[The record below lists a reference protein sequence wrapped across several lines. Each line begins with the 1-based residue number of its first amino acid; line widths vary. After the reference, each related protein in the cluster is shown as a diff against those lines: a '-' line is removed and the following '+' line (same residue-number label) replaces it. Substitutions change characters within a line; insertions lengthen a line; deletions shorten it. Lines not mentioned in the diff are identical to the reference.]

1 MGRVTRFEL
10 ATFGTTN
17 RRSNQLSY
25 TRHTVCTIVVLL
37 LSLCP
42 PSPRLRWTLKFLNR
56 ALCAITKFRG
66 GADQTRTDDPLH
78 AMQVLYQLSYNPMT
92 LLKAI
97 RPAFALL
104 LRAAILNFHTLLT
117 LR

>member
-1 MGRVTRFEL
+1 
-10 ATFGTTN
+10 
-17 RRSNQLSY
+17 
-25 TRHTVCTIVVLL
+25 
-37 LSLCP
+37 
-42 PSPRLRWTLKFLNR
+42 
-56 ALCAITKFRG
+56 
-66 GADQTRTDDPLH
+66 
-78 AMQVLYQLSYNPMT
+78 MT